1 MKRKVNNL
9 LATDSRIQNHIIGEV
24 VAKEKQNMNTKILLR
39 SLLLFF
45 FCITKLNAQ
54 EVLTIENAVKIALE
68 NNFEIKL
75 AANNLDIVK
84 TNVAIGNAGMLPK
97 VTASLVDANRIEN
110 STQTLQNGT
119 INKLDNAKN
128 NSLNY
133 GVGLDW
139 TVFDGFKMFARLD
152 QLKELQKLGEA
163 QLKGA
168 IILKISEVNAVYFD
182 LVQQQQQLS
191 ALDTTILI
199 SNQRLALAQNRFNIG
214 KASKLEVLN
223 AQVDINTDKVAL
235 LRQKESYANR
245 KIILN
250 QILARDSKVD
260 FKVVD
265 QVKVDSKLVL
275 AELIALSEKQNPQLE
290 SEIIKKRVS
299 ELQLKQIKADRYPRI
314 NVTTGYNFLESESS
328 LGFTS
333 AFSSR
338 GLSYGLRASLNVF
351 DGFAQN
357 RNEKIAKIQLE
368 NSKIAIEQQNLL
380 LISELS
386 IAFQTYLTN
395 LELIDLEETNEA
407 IAQQNL
413 NITVDKFRIGTIT
426 TLEFR
431 AAQLNYINSKV
442 RYSNA
447 QFQAKLSEIALR
459 ELAGNISF

>member
-1 MKRKVNNL
+1 MANSKTLLQNL
-9 LATDSRIQNHIIGEV
+9 V
-24 VAKEKQNMNTKILLR
+24 
-39 SLLLFF
+39 LFF
-45 FCITKLNAQ
+45 FCIVKINAQ
-54 EVLTIENAVKIALE
+54 EVLTIENAIKIALE
-68 NNFEIKL
+68 NNFEIKM
-75 AANNLDIVK
+75 AANNLDIDK
-84 TNVAIGNAGMLPK
+84 TNVAIGNAGMLPR

-119 INKLDNAKN
+119 VNTLDNAKN

-163 QLKGA
+163 QLKRT

-182 LVQQQQQLS
+182 LVQQQQQLA
-191 ALDTTILI
+191 ALDTTIAI
-199 SNQRLALAQNRFNIG
+199 SNQRLILAQNRFNIG

-223 AQVDINTDKVAL
+223 AQVDLNTDKVAL
-235 LRQKESYANR
+235 LRQKESYVNR
-245 KIILN
+245 KIVLN
-250 QILARDSKVD
+250 QILARDSKLD

-265 QVKVDSKLVL
+265 QVKVDAKLVL
-275 AELIALSEKQNPQLE
+275 AELIALAEKQNPQLE
-290 SEIIKKRVS
+290 SEIINKRVS
-299 ELQLKQIKADRYPRI
+299 ELQLKQIKGDRYPRI
-314 NVTTGYNFLESESS
+314 NVTTGYNFLDSESS

-368 NSKIAIEQQNLL
+368 NSKIAIEEQSLL
-380 LISELS
+380 LTSELS

-395 LELIDLEETNEA
+395 LKLINLEVTNEA
-407 IAQQNL
+407 IAKQNL
-413 NITVDKFRIGTIT
+413 SITVDKFRIGTIT

-431 AAQLNYINSKV
+431 AAQLNYINAKV
-442 RYSNA
+442 RNSNA
-447 QFQAKLSEIALR
+447 QFQAKLSEIALK
-459 ELAGNISF
+459 ELAGNMTF

>member
-1 MKRKVNNL
+1 
-9 LATDSRIQNHIIGEV
+9 
-24 VAKEKQNMNTKILLR
+24 MNTKILYR
-39 SLLLFF
+39 SLLIFF
-45 FCITKLNAQ
+45 FCIVKINAQ
-54 EVLTIENAVKIALE
+54 EVLTMENALKIALE
-68 NNFEIKL
+68 NNFEIKI
-75 AANNLDIVK
+75 AANNLDIDK
-84 TNVAIGNAGMLPK
+84 TNLAIGNAGMLPK
-97 VTASLVDANRIEN
+97 VTANLVDANRIEN

-119 INKLDNAKN
+119 VNTLDNAKN

-163 QLKGA
+163 QLKRT
-168 IILKISEVNAVYFD
+168 IIVKISEVNAVYFD

-191 ALDTTILI
+191 ALDTTIVI
-199 SNQRLALAQNRFNIG
+199 STQRLTLAQNRFNIG

-223 AQVDINTDKVAL
+223 AQVDLNTDKVAL

-265 QVKVDSKLVL
+265 QVKVDDKLVL
-275 AELIALSEKQNPQLE
+275 AELIALAEKQNPQLE
-290 SEIIKKRVS
+290 SEIINKRVS

-314 NVTTGYNFLESESS
+314 NLTTGYNFLDSESS
-328 LGFTS
+328 LGFTA
-333 AFSSR
+333 AFSAR
-338 GLSYGLRASLNVF
+338 GFNYGLKASLNVF

-357 RNEKIAKIQLE
+357 RNEKIAKIQLD
-368 NSKIAIEQQNLL
+368 NSKIAIEQQSLL
-380 LISELS
+380 LNSELH

-407 IAQQNL
+407 IAKQNL
-413 NITVDKFRIGTIT
+413 SITVDKFRIGTIT
-426 TLEFR
+426 TIEFR
-431 AAQLNYINSKV
+431 AAQLNYINAKV
-442 RYSNA
+442 RNSNA
-447 QFQAKLSEIALR
+447 QFQAKLSEIALK
-459 ELAGNISF
+459 ELAGNMTF